1 MKGNIYFI
9 IILTMVAFSS
19 CRMND
24 RMILPSTLE
33 ELRTSSLF
41 EGGCISLLQIIDL
54 LPGDTISLYINEE
67 LVLKEL
73 TVNYPY
79 PGYIDMEKWGG
90 HGEYNFDF
98 LLWKRNHKIKLVNM
112 NDPHKKVIKQIQNK
126 ETLIFKAVDERG
138 ERNEVMILG
147 NNRLPASIR
156 FFHYS
161 NRLYADTLNGIKL
174 VD

>member
-1 MKGNIYFI
+1 MKGNIYI
-9 IILTMVAFSS
+9 ILMLTMVMSSS
-19 CRMND
+19 CHMNT
-24 RMILPSTLE
+24 RTTLPSTFE
-33 ELRTSSLF
+33 ELRTNSLF
-41 EGGCISLLQIIDL
+41 EDGRMSLLQIINL
-54 LPGDTISLYINEE
+54 LPGDTISLYVNEV
-67 LVLKEL
+67 LVLKEV

-79 PGYIDMEKWGG
+79 PGYIDIEEWGG
-90 HGEYNFDF
+90 HGEYYFDF